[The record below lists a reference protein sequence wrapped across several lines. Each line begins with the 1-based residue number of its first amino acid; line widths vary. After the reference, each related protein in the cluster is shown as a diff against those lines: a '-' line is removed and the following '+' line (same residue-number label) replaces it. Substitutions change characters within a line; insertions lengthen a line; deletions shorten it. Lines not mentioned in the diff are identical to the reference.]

1 MLTVCERNLLK
12 RATLV
17 PDAMHTVKVK
27 IKLVSI
33 QIH

>member
-17 PDAMHTVKVK
+17 PDAIHTVGYKTFSELFCE
-27 IKLVSI
+27 I
-33 QIH
+33 